1 MRQHVTSRP
10 WASARAVITEVKNGP
25 NYKVVLAKRSAN
37 AMELEAGVMGSVYVY
52 YIACQY

>member
-37 AMELEAGVMGSVYVY
+37 AMELEAGVMESF
-52 YIACQY
+52 